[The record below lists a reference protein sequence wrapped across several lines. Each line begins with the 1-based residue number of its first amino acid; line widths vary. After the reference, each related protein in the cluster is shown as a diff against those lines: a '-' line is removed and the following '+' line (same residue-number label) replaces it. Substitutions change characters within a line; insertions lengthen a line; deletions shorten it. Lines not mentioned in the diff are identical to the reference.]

1 MKQTKGSKMA
11 TKKKPATKKLQLVV
25 VRTYS
30 AGVHIGEVVAKTS
43 TTIELKNARRLHRWK
58 GANTLSEVALHGVDT
73 EYSRLS
79 EPVGVEL
86 QWIEIIPVAP
96 KATINLTTSRWPS

>member
-1 MKQTKGSKMA
+1 MSKKQIKDKKMSAAKKSK
-11 TKKKPATKKLQLVV
+11 LVV

-43 TTIELKNARRLHRWK
+43 TTITLKNSRRLYRWK
-58 GANTLSEVALHGVDT
+58 GANTLSEVANNGVDM

-79 EPVGVEL
+79 EPTYNEL
-86 QWIEIIPVAP
+86 QWIEIIPVSPA
-96 KATINLTTSRWPS
+96 AAMNLTTSRWPS